1 VNISRAFIL
10 RPVATTLLMVALFL
24 TGIAAYRQLAISAL
38 PEVDY
43 PTIQVV
49 SLYPGASPD
58 AMASLVTSPLERQ
71 FGQMPGLIQMSSSSS
86 GGASVITLQ
95 FSLSLDMSVAEQEVQ
110 AAINAASNLLP
121 SDLPMPPV
129 YNKVNPADSPVVTLA
144 ITSPTLPLHE
154 ARDLVETRMAQKL
167 SQISGVGLVS
177 IAGGQR
183 PAVRIQVNPTALAA
197 NGMTLGDVRSGVT
210 GANINQPTG
219 NLDGPRRATTIYT
232 NSQLK
237 TPQEYEALILA
248 YRDGA
253 PLRLSDVARVVN
265 DAEDTRQ
272 AAWIGTEPAILLN
285 IQRQPGANVIDVVD
299 NIKALLPQL
308 QAALPASI
316 TVDIASD
323 RTETIRQ
330 SISHVQ
336 SEMLMAIGLV
346 VLVTYVFL
354 RSLSATIIPSIV
366 VPLSIV
372 GTFAVMYLLGFSL
385 NNLSLM
391 ALTIATGFV
400 VDDAIVMIENI
411 ARHIEKG
418 ETVMQA
424 SLKGAKEIGF
434 TLISLTV
441 SLIAVLIPLLFME
454 DVIGRLFSEFAITLA
469 VAILISLVIS
479 LTLTPMMCAR
489 MLKPESEYQ
498 DNAFHARMGKAIDG
512 LIHYYDRML
521 RVVLRYQ
528 GTTLVVAL
536 ATLLLT
542 LFLYWWIPKGFFPQ
556 QDTGLI
562 QVITEAPQSSSF
574 QQISKRQQEV
584 VELVL
589 QEPDVESVSS
599 FVGIDGSNTTL
610 NTGRLQIS
618 LKSNESRASIAA
630 IMQRLE
636 ARLAPISGI
645 NVYLQPAQ
653 DLTIDT
659 QVARTQYQVSLSSI
673 DAALLKQWVPEFVG
687 QLRQSPLLTGVTDNY
702 QTGGLQ
708 ANVMVDRDAA
718 ARYGVSMAQVDE
730 ALYNAFGQRQI
741 STIFTQSAQYRVV
754 LEADPEYGQSPAD
767 LSNVYVAS
775 SNGSP
780 VQLTQIARI
789 DNSQTLLEVMRVDQ
803 FPAALVSFNL
813 AEGVSLSAAVDV
825 VNAVRA
831 QIGMPLSV
839 EMRLQ
844 GAAQAFES
852 SLSSTLWLML
862 AAVFTMYIVLGVLYE
877 SYIHPITILSTLPS
891 AAVGAL
897 LALIMTGREL
907 DMIGI
912 IGIILLIGIVKKNAI
927 MMIDFALEAERHQGL
942 SPQEAIHQ
950 AALLRFRPILMTTLA
965 ALFGAIPLML
975 STGTGAELRQP
986 LGLVMVGGLICSQI
1000 LTLFTTPVIYLMFDR
1015 LGKRHAATTARDESS
1030 EPV

>member
-1 VNISRAFIL
+1 MNISRTFIL

-58 AMASLVTSPLERQ
+58 AMTALVTSPLERQ

-95 FSLSLDMSVAEQEVQ
+95 FSLSLEMSVAEQEVQ
-110 AAINAASNLLP
+110 AAINAAANLLP

-129 YNKVNPADSPVVTLA
+129 YNKVNPADSPVITLA
-144 ITSPTLPLHE
+144 ITSPTLPLYE

-197 NGMTLGDVRSGVT
+197 NGMTLSDVRTGVV

-219 NLDGPRRATTIYT
+219 NLDGPRRGTTIYT
-232 NSQLK
+232 NSQLQ
-237 TPQEYEALILA
+237 TPAEYEALILD
-248 YRDGA
+248 YKNGA
-253 PLRLSDVARVVN
+253 PLRLRDVAKVVN
-265 DAEDTRQ
+265 EAEDTQQ
-272 AAWIGTEPAILLN
+272 AAWIGTERAILLN

-299 NIKALLPQL
+299 NVKALLPQL

-316 TVDIASD
+316 KVDIASD

-336 SEMLMAIGLV
+336 NEMMMAVGLV

-418 ETVMQA
+418 ESVMQA
-424 SLKGAKEIGF
+424 SLKGAQEIGF
-434 TLISLTV
+434 TLVSLTV
-441 SLIAVLIPLLFME
+441 SLIAVLIPLLFMG

-469 VAILISLVIS
+469 VAIIISLVIS

-489 MLKPESEYQ
+489 MLKPETEYK
-498 DNAFHARMGKAIDG
+498 DNAFHSRMGKAIDG
-512 LIHYYDRML
+512 LIHYYDKL
-521 RVVLRYQ
+521 LKIVLRYQ
-528 GTTLVVAL
+528 GTTLLVAL
-536 ATLLLT
+536 ATLVLT

-556 QDTGLI
+556 QDTGMI
-562 QVITEAPQSSSF
+562 QAITEAPQSSSF
-574 QQISKRQQEV
+574 RQMGERQLQV
-584 VELVL
+584 VERIL
-589 QEPDVESVSS
+589 QDNDVESVAS
-599 FVGIDGSNTTL
+599 FIGVDGNNTTL
-610 NTGRLQIS
+610 NTGRLQIA
-618 LKSNESRASIAA
+618 LKGNEERADIGT

-636 ARLAPISGI
+636 ESLHDLPGMK
-645 NVYLQPAQ
+645 VYLQPAQ

-659 QVARTQYQVSLSSI
+659 RVARTQYQLSLSSI
-673 DAALLKQWVPEFVG
+673 DIDLLKEWVPEFVG
-687 QLRQSPLLTGVTDNY
+687 KLRQNPMLSGVTDNF

-708 ANVMVDRDAA
+708 TNVIVDRDAA
-718 ARYGVSMAQVDE
+718 ARYGVSMSQVDE
-730 ALYNAFGQRQI
+730 ALYNAFGQRLI
-741 STIFTQSAQYRVV
+741 STIFTQSAQYRLV
-754 LEADPEYGQSPAD
+754 LEVGPEYSQAPSD
-767 LSNVYVAS
+767 LASVYVQS
-775 SNGSP
+775 GNGTP

-789 DNSQTLLEVMRVDQ
+789 DNSQALLEVMRFDQ

-813 AEGVSLSAAVDV
+813 TPGTSLSDAVEV
-825 VNAVRA
+825 VNQVRDE
-831 QIGMPLSV
+831 IGMPAAV

-844 GAAQAFES
+844 GAAQAFEA

-862 AAVFTMYIVLGVLYE
+862 AAVFTMYIV
-877 SYIHPITILSTLPS
+877 
-891 AAVGAL
+891 
-897 LALIMTGREL
+897 
-907 DMIGI
+907 
-912 IGIILLIGIVKKNAI
+912 
-927 MMIDFALEAERHQGL
+927 
-942 SPQEAIHQ
+942 
-950 AALLRFRPILMTTLA
+950 
-965 ALFGAIPLML
+965 
-975 STGTGAELRQP
+975 
-986 LGLVMVGGLICSQI
+986 
-1000 LTLFTTPVIYLMFDR
+1000 
-1015 LGKRHAATTARDESS
+1015 
-1030 EPV
+1030 